1 MYTSQFSSINDVTF
15 SSPVAGVFHVIRPQS
30 FHVCLRRRHGA
41 GECGREAPPGP
52 QILVIK
58 KIRSAVPSPGSP
70 GSAAAPRPSPLIHH
84 YINKTSSFTYLH
96 TDSVHRHFRAKIRR
110 MCFPE
115 LKLPFKLE
123 MHFHKKMWSVIAHQC
138 PLSVTAWI
146 RHGNERSA
154 QAINMLR
161 SWHNYKRTRIY
172 RRIETSL
179 LLSSYYHT
187 DTAAQHHFSI
197 SSAGTGLHM

>member
-84 YINKTSSFTYLH
+84 YINRPGSCALH
-96 TDSVHRHFRAKIRR
+96 QDAQVPHI
-110 MCFPE
+110 
-115 LKLPFKLE
+115 
-123 MHFHKKMWSVIAHQC
+123 V
-138 PLSVTAWI
+138 
-146 RHGNERSA
+146 SA
-154 QAINMLR
+154 THINKPLR
-161 SWHNYKRTRIY
+161 SHLSC
-172 RRIETSL
+172 TSGIV
-179 LLSSYYHT
+179 LSS
-187 DTAAQHHFSI
+187 DTWSWKSYMCVCEMRWHGARI
-197 SSAGTGLHM
+197 SGVHYV